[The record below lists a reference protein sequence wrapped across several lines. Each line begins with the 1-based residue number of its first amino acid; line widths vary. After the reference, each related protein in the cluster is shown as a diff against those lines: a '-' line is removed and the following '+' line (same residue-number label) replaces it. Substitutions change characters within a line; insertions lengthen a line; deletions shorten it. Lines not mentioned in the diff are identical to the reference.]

1 MNLVGTLGKMIL
13 SGAMKRGGGGG
24 ADILGGLLGGAAN
37 KGAAGAGGLGGLLGG
52 LTQGQGGN
60 QQAGGAAP
68 AGGLGDLLGKL
79 GQGQATQGG
88 AGGAGG
94 LGDLLSKLGQGQAPQ
109 QAPQGGGAG
118 GLGDLLGGMLG
129 GQAGAQGGG
138 LGDLLGA
145 ALGGQMPGA
154 AQQLPAPTA
163 QQNDH
168 AALLIKA
175 MISAAKSD
183 GQVDAQEQEK
193 IVGKLGDIDAEEAA
207 FIRAEMAKPVDV
219 AGLVNSVPRGM
230 EQQVYVLSLMSI
242 DLDSKAEAD
251 YLDQLAKGLN
261 IDNQVSNQ
269 LHQELGAP
277 LLYA

>member
-1 MNLVGTLGKMIL
+1 MDLVGTLGKMIL
-13 SGAMKRGGGGG
+13 SGAMKRGGG
-24 ADILGGLLGGAAN
+24 ADILGGLLGGAAQ
-37 KGAAGAGGLGGLLGG
+37 KGQEGAGGLGGLLGG
-52 LTQGQGGN
+52 LAGGGN
-60 QQAGGAAP
+60 AN
-68 AGGLGDLLGKL
+68 
-79 GQGQATQGG
+79 

-94 LGDLLSKLGQGQAPQ
+94 LGDLLGKASQGGGGGLGDLLGKIQQGGQGQVQQ
-109 QAPQGGGAG
+109 QAPQGANAGAG
-118 GLGDLLGGMLG
+118 GLGDLLGGLLG
-129 GQAGAQGGG
+129 GQAGPQGGG

-145 ALGGQMPGA
+145 AIGGQVPGA
-154 AQQLPAPTA
+154 QVPAPSS
-163 QQNDH
+163 QQTDQ
-168 AALLIKA
+168 AELLIKA

-183 GQVDAQEQEK
+183 GAVDAQEQEK
-193 IVGKLGDIDAEEAA
+193 IVGQLGDIDGEEAA
-207 FIRAEMAKPVDV
+207 FIRAEMQKPLDV

-261 IDNQVSNQ
+261 INNQVSNQ

>member
-1 MNLVGTLGKMIL
+1 MDLVGTLGKMIL
-13 SGAMKRGGGGG
+13 SGAMKRGGG
-24 ADILGGLLGGAAN
+24 ADILGNLLGGAAQ
-37 KGAAGAGGLGGLLGG
+37 KGEEGAGGLGGLLSG
-52 LTQGQGGN
+52 LAQGGN
-60 QQAGGAAP
+60 AE

-79 GQGQATQGG
+79 QQGQGQSQQQG
-88 AGGAGG
+88 ANA
-94 LGDLLSKLGQGQAPQ
+94 
-109 QAPQGGGAG
+109 GAG
-118 GLGDLLGGMLG
+118 GLGDLLGGLLG

-145 ALGGQMPGA
+145 ALGGQIPGA
-154 AQQLPAPTA
+154 AAQAPAPSA
-163 QQNDH
+163 QQ
-168 AALLIKA
+168 AVQAELLIKA

-193 IVGKLGDIDAEEAA
+193 IVGQLGDIDGEEAA
-207 FIRAEMAKPVDV
+207 FIRAEMQKPRDL

-251 YLDQLAKGLN
+251 YLDQLAQGLN
-261 IDNQVSNQ
+261 INNQVSNE

>member
-13 SGAMKRGGGGG
+13 SGAMKRGGG
-24 ADILGGLLGGAAN
+24 ADILGGLLGGAAQ
-37 KGAAGAGGLGGLLGG
+37 KGQEGAGSLGGLLGG
-52 LTQGQGGN
+52 LAGNANAGGGGIGGNANQGG
-60 QQAGGAAP
+60 GS
-68 AGGLGDLLGKL
+68 LSDLLGKL
-79 GQGQATQGG
+79 QQGGQGQVQ
-88 AGGAGG
+88 
-94 LGDLLSKLGQGQAPQ
+94 Q
-109 QAPQGGGAG
+109 QAPQAGNAGAG
-118 GLGDLLGGMLG
+118 GLGDLLGGLLG

-145 ALGGQMPGA
+145 ALGGQVPGA
-154 AQQLPAPTA
+154 QAPAPTT
-163 QQNDH
+163 QQ
-168 AALLIKA
+168 ASQAELLIKA

-183 GQVDAQEQEK
+183 GAVDAQEQEK
-193 IVGKLGDIDAEEAA
+193 IVGQLGEIDPEEAA
-207 FIRAEMAKPVDV
+207 FIRAEMQKPLDL

-251 YLDQLAKGLN
+251 YLDKLAQGLN
-261 IDNQVSNQ
+261 INNQVSNQ